1 MNAPVTLAAGNG
13 QSHTHAI
20 TLKDGRKNP
29 FDKAG
34 QPYPAITLDRV
45 SAMVADPSSLE
56 KDEALWFIPSAY
68 SEHDARCHDTQR
80 ERGMFHC
87 LPVDIDC
94 NDLSLADVQEAVRA
108 VIGDAAALYYSTR
121 SAKAEDRKWRVLIPL
136 ATPVSGADYKDTQD
150 ALFDLLEQKSGGVLT
165 PDRALNRAAQL
176 VYLPNR
182 GASGFYEFA
191 LPDASAPVLELTP
204 DSAIMVQRKA
214 NAEARQRAKQ
224 EAKAAAERRADKR
237 KAEAAGG
244 DGSILERYN
253 AAHCIADLLARYGYE
268 RDGRT
273 NDWRS
278 PFQTS
283 GSYAT
288 RDYGDYWLSLSGS
301 DASAGIG
308 AQTRSGHRHG
318 DAFDLFVHHE
328 HGGDFKA
335 AQRAYAQEIKPP
347 RPGGMSDGGA
357 TATKSSSAFHFV
369 SVGDLSYRTP
379 EFLIDGLIETESLGV
394 VFGDPGSGK
403 SFMAVDL
410 ALSVATGTQFHGR
423 GVRQGP
429 VFLIA
434 GEGHNGLTRRFAA
447 WSIYKG
453 VSIESAPLFVSNR
466 PAQFLDAESAATVTE
481 AVRELAAHHGKPAL
495 IAIDT
500 LARNYGPGDENSTS
514 DMSAFVAAVDN
525 LKAEF
530 SGCAVALVH
539 HTGHADKK
547 RGRGAIALK
556 GALDWEYLVEK
567 TDKLI
572 RLTSTK
578 MKDAEL
584 PAPLAFTLESVTLR
598 DGASSAALRE
608 TEAPSRTTRL
618 KGKDQVA
625 MTALTEALGKYGRTD
640 MGPDYPRGVKV
651 VSIEQWRSAC
661 AAHELTT
668 GSSDSA
674 ARTAFMRAKDR
685 LIDHDL
691 VRGFNNHFWKVR
703 GDE

>member
-1 MNAPVTLAAGNG
+1 MKNEL
-13 QSHTHAI
+13 HAI
-20 TLKDGRKNP
+20 ARRYGGT
-29 FDKAG
+29 
-34 QPYPAITLDRV
+34 V
-45 SAMVADPSSLE
+45 S
-56 KDEALWFIPSAY
+56 
-68 SEHDARCHDTQR
+68 
-80 ERGMFHC
+80 
-87 LPVDIDC
+87 
-94 NDLSLADVQEAVRA
+94 
-108 VIGDAAALYYSTR
+108 GDQ
-121 SAKAEDRKWRVLIPL
+121 VLIPTIGHSKADRGTSIKADPGAPDGYLVHCFNDGDPL
-136 ATPVSGADYKDTQD
+136 AEKDRLRADGFLPPLKPKVKVPQANKRSWPIVATFEYTDAVGEVIYRTVRREAPNWSGPSKPDKTFD
-150 ALFDLLEQKSGGVLT
+150 AQRLEDGRWIGGIKGIERVPYRLPELRQAIEAGRT
-165 PDRALNRAAQL
+165 VFL
-176 VYLPNR
+176 VE
-182 GASGFYEFA
+182 G
-191 LPDASAPVLELTP
+191 
-204 DSAIMVQRKA
+204 
-214 NAEARQRAKQ
+214 
-224 EAKAAAERRADKR
+224 EAKADKLASWGLAATAIPFGCNGWRASYAQHFDGAR
-237 KAEAAGG
+237 VIVMPDNDDPGRDFARTVYADLKACASPFVVELKGLPAAGDILDWKGSADELEALCANPTLPKWLEKAG
-244 DGSILERYN
+244 DCN
-253 AAHCIADLLARYGYE
+253 A
-268 RDGRT
+268 
-273 NDWRS
+273 
-278 PFQTS
+278 
-283 GSYAT
+283 
-288 RDYGDYWLSLSGS
+288 
-301 DASAGIG
+301 
-308 AQTRSGHRHG
+308 
-318 DAFDLFVHHE
+318 
-328 HGGDFKA
+328 
-335 AQRAYAQEIKPP
+335 
-347 RPGGMSDGGA
+347 RP
-357 TATKSSSAFHFV
+357 SAFHFV
-369 SVGDLSYRTP
+369 SVGDLSYRPP
-379 EFLIDGLIETESLGV
+379 EFLVDGLIETESLGV